1 MALMQ
6 QVQIA
11 LVQTANVSS
20 QQRAAVMLEQA
31 SVLPAGSQE
40 QVAVLKQVQVMRSE
54 APAPSKAAAMMLE
67 LATFPAGKQRQ
78 QQQMLAMEQ
87 MHKEVQAQTESS
99 LKLTKAEGSMPTRSH
114 AVEERQQ
121 TSDAATMPPL
131 PSLPPPDITFRD
143 SESARGRTAML
154 SSDHP
159 EKSILE
165 KLGAIHAVVSSEKQK
180 SYAAAA
186 EQEARRIAELR
197 AQAEV
202 DMFRLA
208 QLRGM
213 EEQFRALPTS
223 SAAESKQ
230 TTSVSVDAMLELSMT
245 ELAQRSLAEVEEGQ
259 RLALLRETTM
269 RETTQLNALR
279 ERTVAEASR
288 LIAMQ
293 ESTAAVVAAAAAVR
307 QSSSTLT
314 PTASPLSSPPIRVA
328 EVIVTGGSIV
338 NLGAE
343 LEAALGLSMFP
354 ASRIFRTLRRFCNGR
369 DPRLTG
375 RVFMMAMHEA
385 SNLDPA
391 RPSPPAVRALAKLF
405 RAIDIDRVGLVNIL
419 SVAGALVAVIP
430 TAIVEQSSSSSPS
443 SSSTECLTNMP
454 ESVLSAV
461 LELADTRGDGTV
473 SSDAMALF
481 LTSVLTI
488 KMMLN
493 GHNPQRAYAVARE
506 TLDGETR
513 LPRSFLS
520 QHDFRRWFRDQ
531 IVSPQRRQIAMAQE
545 EEPRRRSPWLKASQ
559 KSQLKKGQGQMG
571 GRLKTNADSGGEPS
585 LAASS
590 PPHLSKQ
597 TALSRSTMMMGTTI
611 CTPLDEQCARY
622 DAKSANM
629 YAGLENGIPMRS
641 VQRSQFRSSS
651 STMSIVGSAAG
662 LTVHQSGT
670 YERLAYL
677 HGEYDRL
684 DDLSSNRPLS
694 AHENGLVRN
703 LLTEI
708 ARLAEGNGDDLSAS
722 VSRSSPLR
730 SPPREV
736 LSAPPGFVSP
746 PGLPPPS
753 SPPPPRREV
762 DDIIELNAVLRE
774 RDVLAA
780 EVLRL
785 SNASAQEYF
794 PAGVYSS
801 PPPRARSP
809 TNSPQ
814 GDQWLDW
821 CDSIANSVA
830 QESAADL
837 ALIQLQTTEA
847 AAAKGSPEA
856 FRVAGDARGGTVS
869 APNASPLSTRRV
881 HVSRR
886 GSIDISPQQGASSFM
901 QHY

>member
-1 MALMQ
+1 MLPPSALMAQAAALTAGSPAQMALMQ

-114 AVEERQQ
+114 AVEEREQ

-230 TTSVSVDAMLELSMT
+230 TTSMSVDAMLELSMT

-314 PTASPLSSPPIRVA
+314 PTASPSSSPPIRVA

-622 DAKSANM
+622 DAKSANI

-651 STMSIVGSAAG
+651 STMSIVGSAAACG
-662 LTVHQSGT
+662 WFAWGWRGDASGVT
-670 YERLAYL
+670 LR
-677 HGEYDRL
+677 DRL
-684 DDLSSNRPLS
+684 CTPGGASPSLSSRNSPSSSEGGGFATESHTPCFGAS
-694 AHENGLVRN
+694 ARAGG
-703 LLTEI
+703 
-708 ARLAEGNGDDLSAS
+708 AEGAASENVPNSAS
-722 VSRSSPLR
+722 CCCCSSWTWPCRSWCEVCASGSIAACPLR
-730 SPPREV
+730 FSAKT
-736 LSAPPGFVSP
+736 SAPRSGESVRWSLRRRCWLDDSASTT
-746 PGLPPPS
+746 GGAEEEEATRPS
-753 SPPPPRREV
+753 SHALTISFTSPRRPSSNFGGSGENV
-762 DDIIELNAVLRE
+762 APRCS
-774 RDVLAA
+774 AGG
-780 EVLRL
+780 L
-785 SNASAQEYF
+785 S
-794 PAGVYSS
+794 
-801 PPPRARSP
+801 
-809 TNSPQ
+809 
-814 GDQWLDW
+814 QWVTPD
-821 CDSIANSVA
+821 
-830 QESAADL
+830 
-837 ALIQLQTTEA
+837 
-847 AAAKGSPEA
+847 
-856 FRVAGDARGGTVS
+856 RVS
-869 APNASPLSTRRV
+869 W
-881 HVSRR
+881 
-886 GSIDISPQQGASSFM
+886 
-901 QHY
+901 